1 MRPLRIYIDTSVLGG
16 YFDKMF
22 SKETKLLFDKIIEK
36 EFMLVIST
44 LTVNELTKSP
54 ENVRNLLKDLK
65 IDNFETIIVSEEEI
79 NLAKSYVSNNVV
91 GNSSLDDCIHI
102 ATATIHHV
110 DIIVSWNFRH
120 IVNIKWIRGYNSV
133 NIKNGYQTIE
143 IRSPK
148 DLIYED

>member
-54 ENVRNLLKDLK
+54 ENVKNLLKDLK

-79 NLAKSYVSNNVV
+79 NLAKSYVSDNVV

-120 IVNIKWIRGYNSV
+120 IVNIKRIRGYNSV